1 MKITFAVVSVVL
13 LATAPAAFGQFPVDD
28 VSQFT
33 IKDFTFESGQTLSVV
48 VVAYA
53 TRGRLNAAKDNAVL
67 LPSPYAADLHGYDA
81 FIGPGRAL
89 DPNKHFLI
97 LTGMFANGQSSSP
110 SNTSAPHG
118 GPDFPRVTIRDNV
131 RAVHE
136 LVVQQLGIT
145 KLKAVVGYSMGA
157 QQAYQWAVSCPDMVE
172 SIAVI
177 CGNAKQYP
185 FGVIRLEGSIAALKA
200 DSAWNNG
207 RYTQPPVKGLRAFAM
222 HYAAWSQSPASW
234 PRDMLDGMSDQ
245 QVDQFLRSLETP
257 ALGMDANNIL
267 SQAETWK
274 RHNIG
279 DSPGYNGDVEAALR
293 AIKAR
298 VLLMPCRS
306 DLYFPV
312 ADAEYEATFLQNGE
326 LAVIESSAGHAAGG
340 GADSQA
346 IRFIDG
352 KLKGMLQ

>member
-1 MKITFAVVSVVL
+1 MKITAAVVSIVL
-13 LATAPAAFGQFPVDD
+13 LVAAQNAFGQFPAED
-28 VSQFT
+28 VSRYA
-33 IKDFTFESGQTLSVV
+33 IKDFAFEHGQTLPSV

-53 TRGRLNAAKDNAVL
+53 TRGRLNAEKSNAVL

-81 FIGPGRAL
+81 LVGPGRAL
-89 DPNKHFLI
+89 DPNKQFLI

-110 SNTSAPHG
+110 SNTPAPHS

-131 RAVHE
+131 RAAHE
-136 LVVQQLGIT
+136 LVTQQLGIT

-157 QQAYQWAVSCPDMVE
+157 QQAYQWAVSYPEMVE

-207 RYTQPPVKGLRAFAM
+207 HYTLPPVKGLRAFAL

-245 QVDQFLRSLETP
+245 QVDQFLRSLEAP

-279 DSPGYNGDVEAALR
+279 DTPGYIGNVEAALR

-312 ADAEYEATFLQNGE
+312 ADAEYEATILQNGE
-326 LAVIESSAGHAAGG
+326 LAVIESSTGHAAGG
-340 GADSQA
+340 GADPQA
-346 IRFIDG
+346 IRFIDE
-352 KLKGMLQ
+352 KLIGLLK

>member
-1 MKITFAVVSVVL
+1 MTQ
-13 LATAPAAFGQFPVDD
+13 QF
-28 VSQFT
+28 
-33 IKDFTFESGQTLSVV
+33 
-48 VVAYA
+48 
-53 TRGRLNAAKDNAVL
+53 
-67 LPSPYAADLHGYDA
+67 
-81 FIGPGRAL
+81 
-89 DPNKHFLI
+89 
-97 LTGMFANGQSSSP
+97 
-110 SNTSAPHG
+110 
-118 GPDFPRVTIRDNV
+118 
-131 RAVHE
+131 
-136 LVVQQLGIT
+136 GIT

-157 QQAYQWAVSCPDMVE
+157 QQAYQWGVSYPGAVA

-185 FGVIRLEGSIAALKA
+185 FGVIRLESSIAALTA
-200 DSAWNNG
+200 DSAWNKG

-234 PRDMLDGMSDQ
+234 PRGMLDGMSDQ
-245 QVDQFLRSLETP
+245 QVDQFLRSLEAP
-257 ALGMDANNIL
+257 ALGMDANNVL

-279 DSPGYNGDVEAALR
+279 DTPGFNGDVEAALR

-326 LAVIESSAGHAAGG
+326 LVVIESPVGHAAGG
-340 GADSQA
+340 GADPEA
-346 IRFIDG
+346 TAFIDQ
-352 KLKGMLQ
+352 KLKGILE